1 VVPPSGA
8 PGALGGAARG
18 PKFAP
23 GLPAGMADDADD
35 VVAHLRSHAGDAL
48 QAVVV
53 YDEESHRD
61 LYRRDDVAD
70 LHGSGLEAAVV
81 EDVRADRRARGGR
94 LAEHHE
100 GVHRATT
107 YVFDERAVLHLPRD
121 DRSGTVVVLDVSAAS
136 DLAAFV
142 RDVRAD
148 LYGE

>member
-1 VVPPSGA
+1 MPVV
-8 PGALGGAARG
+8 
-18 PKFAP
+18 
-23 GLPAGMADDADD
+23 AGTMPDDADD
-35 VVAHLRSHAGDAL
+35 VVARLRARAGDAL

-53 YDEESHRD
+53 YDADGHRD

-107 YVFDERAVLHLPRD
+107 YVFDERVVVHLPRD
-121 DRSGTVVVLDVSAAS
+121 DRSGTVLVLDVAAAA
-136 DLAAFV
+136 DLASFV
-142 RDVRAD
+142 ADLRAD